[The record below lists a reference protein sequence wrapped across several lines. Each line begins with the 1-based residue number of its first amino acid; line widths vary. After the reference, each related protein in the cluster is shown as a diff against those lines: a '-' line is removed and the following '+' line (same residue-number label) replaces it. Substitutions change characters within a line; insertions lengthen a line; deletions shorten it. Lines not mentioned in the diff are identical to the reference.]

1 MMVPLFDQDNM
12 GSHYVN
18 IDGYD
23 IRRSSRVASMVA
35 SKMVSRANSGTPTG
49 IHTPRLNLMYL

>member
-12 GSHYVN
+12 GSHFIN
-18 IDGYD
+18 IDGFD

-35 SKMVSRANSGTPTG
+35 SKMVSRANSDTPTG
-49 IHTPRLNLMYL
+49 IHTPRLNLLQ